1 MPKSIFFVRR
11 IGLKKKLRFYR
22 KIREE
27 LLTSCYFSK
36 KTTRLLMFSMELQH
50 KTAKPSDILLE
61 FLQDKLILI
70 KLRQFITCFSTK
82 ITNFV

>member
-1 MPKSIFFVRR
+1 
-11 IGLKKKLRFYR
+11 
-22 KIREE
+22 
-27 LLTSCYFSK
+27 
-36 KTTRLLMFSMELQH
+36 MFSMELQH

-82 ITNFV
+82 ITNFVWQPTKNVKFDEIEKKTKLKNLNDAPK